1 MRASANC
8 KLRACSFRPMTRTM
22 SLVAPM
28 LLATAL
34 ALSPEPA
41 HAQLDLGGVVGGVGS
56 AVGGAVGSV
65 GNTVEDTVD
74 GLGNTVDGVVDGTV
88 DAVTPGSSPAP
99 GSPAPAIVTL
109 DQNAALALVQSQ
121 KALPLEE
128 IMKLARLQIEGEI
141 IDAHLIQVRG
151 FLLYELKVVDTDG
164 DVSDIYFY
172 ARSGER
178 VQTN

>member
-1 MRASANC
+1 
-8 KLRACSFRPMTRTM
+8 M
-22 SLVAPM
+22 SLVAPL

-34 ALSPEPA
+34 ALSPEAA

-74 GLGNTVDGVVDGTV
+74 GLGNTVEGVVDGTV
-88 DAVTPGSSPAP
+88 DAVTPGSSAAP
-99 GSPAPAIVTL
+99 GSAAPGAPAPAIVTL